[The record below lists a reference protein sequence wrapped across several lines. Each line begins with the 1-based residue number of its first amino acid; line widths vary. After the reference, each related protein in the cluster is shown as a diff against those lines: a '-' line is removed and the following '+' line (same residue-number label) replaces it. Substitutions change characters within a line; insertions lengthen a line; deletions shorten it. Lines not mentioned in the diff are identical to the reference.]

1 MPVDLGWIQAVEL
14 RSAEQPGA
22 VVPISKQRKKTG
34 TVDLVPASV
43 GWLPG

>member
-22 VVPISKQRKKTG
+22 AVPTYQNSEKTG